1 MHALIVA
8 GVVALVTI
16 GWSLLNR
23 KRDPHRATGDDGAI
37 SPGKISAALVTALG
51 VGVLLSGVHAAATGD
66 LKVGLGWAAAG
77 GLLIIF
83 MGPSLT
89 HRHDVIWTDEGVQ
102 GPSRLFGPSL
112 WLSRTSIQ
120 WQDIGAV
127 GATIT
132 NYWFV
137 QSFDGRRIYWS
148 YLYPGYGSLTR
159 RLRAKR
165 PDLSIPLDLG

>member
-1 MHALIVA
+1 MQALIVA

-16 GWSLLNR
+16 GWSRRNR
-23 KRDPHRATGDDGAI
+23 TRGPRRASGDEGTI

-51 VGVLLSGVHAAATGD
+51 VGVLWSGVQAAAGD
-66 LKVGLGWAAAG
+66 LNVGLGSAAAG
-77 GLLIIF
+77 GMLIIF

-89 HRHDVIWTDEGVQ
+89 RRHDVIWTDKGVQ
-102 GPSRLFGPSL
+102 GPSRMFGPSL
-112 WLSRTSIQ
+112 WLSRTSIE
-120 WQDIGAV
+120 WHDISAV

-132 NYWFV
+132 NYWFI
-137 QSFDGRRIYWS
+137 QSSDGRRIYWS

-165 PDLSIPLDLG
+165 PDLSIPSDL